1 MSIINLFDF
10 IIFLTFYI
18 NMKTL
23 MLNKIL
29 LKRFDR
35 IMDTVIFSSAYHY
48 NALFNIQ
55 PFCSTD
61 NLQQF
66 VSVMHPMSK

>member
-23 MLNKIL
+23 MLNEK
-29 LKRFDR
+29 
-35 IMDTVIFSSAYHY
+35 TSE
-48 NALFNIQ
+48 AL
-55 PFCSTD
+55 
-61 NLQQF
+61 
-66 VSVMHPMSK
+66 